1 MTEKEKTVLISD
13 RALGI
18 KASITMSITAMA
30 NQLKKEGKPV
40 IGMSAGEPDFDT
52 PESIKQAGIQ
62 SIIDGKTKYT
72 PASGIMDLKDAIVT
86 KLKQENNLDYTVDN
100 VIISCGGKHSLF
112 NVKMAL
118 LNPGDEVIIPTP
130 FWVSY
135 PSQVEVLGG
144 KCVYINAKESN
155 DLKVTPEELEAA
167 ITPRTKLFILNTPSN
182 PSGMVYSK
190 EELMALAEVVVKHD
204 IYVISDELYEKLIYD
219 GHHVS
224 IASLGADIKER
235 SIIVNGV
242 SKAYS
247 MTGWRIGYAVADA
260 TLIKAMS
267 NIQSHS
273 TSNPAQ
279 ASQWASLEAIRGS
292 QDVVETMKHSF
303 RERRKVLIDGL
314 NRLSGIRCIEP
325 KGAFY
330 AFPNISST
338 FGKRCDSGLIHD
350 AVSFCEFLLKEQLV
364 ATVPGSAFG
373 AEGYIR
379 LSYATSMDNIN
390 GALER
395 LSLFLSSLK

>member
-1 MTEKEKTVLISD
+1 MEKEKTAVISE

-72 PASGIMDLKDAIVT
+72 PAAGIQDLKDAIVD
-86 KLKQENNLDYTVDN
+86 KLKRENGLEYSAENI
-100 VIISCGGKHSLF
+100 IISCGGKHSLF
-112 NVKMAL
+112 NAKMAL

-135 PSQVEVLGG
+135 PSQVDVLGG
-144 KCVYINAKESN
+144 KCVYIETKEAN
-155 DLKVTPEELEAA
+155 NLKVTPEELQAA
-167 ITPRTKLFILNTPSN
+167 ITPKTKLFILNTPSN
-182 PSGMVYSK
+182 PSGMVYTK
-190 EELMALAEVVVKHD
+190 EELMKLADVIIKND

-219 GHHVS
+219 GQHVS

-235 SIIVNGV
+235 TIIVNGV

-247 MTGWRIGYAVADA
+247 MTGWRIGYAVADSK
-260 TLIKAMS
+260 IVKAMA

-279 ASQWASLEAIRGS
+279 ASQWASLEAVSGS
-292 QDVVETMKHSF
+292 QDDVAFMKKAF
-303 RERRKVLIDGL
+303 QERRQVLIEGL
-314 NRLSGIRCIEP
+314 NELPGIRCIAP

-338 FGKRCDSGLIHD
+338 FGKQCDSGVITD

-373 AEGYIR
+373 SEGYIR
-379 LSYATSMDNIN
+379 LSYATSMENIK

-395 LSLFLSSLK
+395 LALFLASLR